1 MSDLSIAL
9 ANLPDL
15 FPVPVPTFGMN
26 HQQVVWWAALTAGGV
41 VNRQAYEQVPS
52 YKVVADLYAE
62 HTGQGRSVSRDKFLA
77 LKRAEQEFYRAC
89 ATEHAGRYRASQ
101 QTVDAAVLLVIDA
114 EGNTQ
119 PRAALLDAGVP
130 AEEAAR
136 IAGKTGARRKVK
148 KALQKHAQHQNAQ
161 RMIQTEG
168 RREYMRLAADTLSGS
183 LEGIAVNM
191 KTQARLARLEQSEAE
206 HARRIAELEARLA
219 VMDARHA
226 VDDAGV
232 DPRAE
237 ALRLHSDGLGYK
249 AIAGRIGRSQSTV
262 RNWVKAL

>member
-1 MSDLSIAL
+1 MSDLQNML
-9 ANLPDL
+9 DGLPVQFID
-15 FPVPVPTFGMN
+15 P
-26 HQQVVWWAALTAGGV
+26 TAGFSRVQRLYWQMLETSQGKPVKGLLNDPTYNV
-41 VNRQAYEQVPS
+41 VLA
-52 YKVVADLYAE
+52 LYAE
-62 HTGQGRSVSRDKFLA
+62 HTGQGRSESRDKFLA

-114 EGNTQ
+114 EGNAQ

-168 RREYMRLAADTLSGS
+168 KREYMRLAADTLSGS

-191 KTQARLARLEQSEAE
+191 RTQARLARLEQSEAE

-237 ALRLHSDGLGYK
+237 ALRLHADGLGYK

-262 RNWVKAL
+262 RNWVKAA

>member
-1 MSDLSIAL
+1 MTDLNL
-9 ANLPDL
+9 FQDLPDQ
-15 FPVPVPTFGMN
+15 FVDP
-26 HQQVVWWAALTAGGV
+26 TAGFNRVQMMFWQALESSHGV
-41 VNRQAYEQVPS
+41 PIKELLS
-52 YKVVADLYAE
+52 DTTYKAVLAMYAE
-62 HTGQGRSVSRDKFLA
+62 HTGQGQSQSRDKFLA

-119 PRAALLDAGVP
+119 PRAALLYAGVP

-168 RREYMRLAADTLSGS
+168 KREYMRLAADTLSGS

-237 ALRLHSDGLGYK
+237 AL
-249 AIAGRIGRSQSTV
+249 
-262 RNWVKAL
+262 

>member
-1 MSDLSIAL
+1 MNAL
-9 ANLPDL
+9 KDMLDGLPVQFLDPTDGFNRVQTMFWEALESSHGVPIKELLNDAN
-15 FPVPVPTFGMN
+15 
-26 HQQVVWWAALTAGGV
+26 
-41 VNRQAYEQVPS
+41 
-52 YKVVADLYAE
+52 YKVVLALYRDY
-62 HTGQGRSVSRDKFLA
+62 TGQGRSESRDKFLA

-89 ATEHAGRYRASQ
+89 ATEHAGRYRTSQ
-101 QTVDAAVLLVIDA
+101 QTVDDAVLLVIDA
-114 EGNTQ
+114 EGNTA

-130 AEEAAR
+130 AEEVAR
-136 IAGKTGARRKVK
+136 IAGKTGSRRKVK
-148 KALQKHAQHQNAQ
+148 KSLQKHAQHPNAQ
-161 RMIQTEG
+161 RMILNEG

-191 KTQARLARLEQSEAE
+191 RTQARLARLEQSEAE

>member
-1 MSDLSIAL
+1 MTDLSKTLDSLGPMFQDPTAL
-9 ANLPDL
+9 LSA
-15 FPVPVPTFGMN
+15 M
-26 HQQVVWWAALTAGGV
+26 QQGWWNGWTAGREIDP
-41 VNRQAYEQVPS
+41 NAYRAVPS
-52 YKVVADLYAE
+52 YKVAADLWNQ
-62 HTGQGRSVSRDKFLA
+62 HHGKTNSRSRDKFLA
-77 LKRAEQEFYRAC
+77 FKRAEQDFYRAC
-89 ATEHAGRYRASQ
+89 AAEHTGRYRASQ
-101 QTVDAAVLLVIDA
+101 SCVDAAVLLVIDA
-114 EGNTQ
+114 EGNVL

-130 AEEAAR
+130 VDEVAR
-136 IAGKTGARRKVK
+136 IASKTGARRKVK

-168 RREYMRLAADTLSGS
+168 KREYLRMAADTLSGS

-191 KTQARLARLEQSEAE
+191 KTQARLARLEQSEAD

-226 VDDAGV
+226 IDDAGV

-237 ALRLHSDGLGYK
+237 TLRLHANGLGYK

-262 RNWVKAL
+262 RNWVKAA